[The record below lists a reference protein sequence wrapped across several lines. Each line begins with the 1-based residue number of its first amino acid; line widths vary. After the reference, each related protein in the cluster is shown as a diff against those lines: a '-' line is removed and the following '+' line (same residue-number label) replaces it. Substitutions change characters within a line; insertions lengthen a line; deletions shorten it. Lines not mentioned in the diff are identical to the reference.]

1 MNQRIDDIRTRL
13 RGLLHFSPQNTILLI
28 AAVVL
33 LVVILILARIVVAQG
48 QASDTLLNYNY
59 YDEQRVTFQLDHE
72 LLKLLIVLAQP
83 VEAFDPAAAQS
94 QIDLVDS
101 RLAVLYLPDV
111 MSGLPDA
118 LQENIVQIENGWVAV
133 KPDLQKWISQPA
145 NPDLLKHVR
154 QTVRDIE
161 LLVTTTEIRYQQTRS
176 ISVIEFVRTNQ
187 QLLLAFGG
195 SALMLFIFVTI
206 VAVIFYRFARQSQEA
221 EAAREAN
228 RLKDQFL
235 AVMSHE
241 LRTPL
246 NAIIGFLGLM
256 KMNGKLDDRAQHMV
270 ERARANAERLLSLVN
285 DILDISKI
293 ESGKFELV
301 PAPVSLRDITQRW
314 QLQMDVLAKQ
324 KGLEFSVQIDDN
336 LPDTIFIDE
345 DALTKVT
352 TNLLSNA
359 FKFTQ
364 KGSVTLNMKR
374 SAPDEWQIRVTDT
387 GMGIPDSARQLIFE
401 SFRQVDGSIRRSHGG
416 TGLGL
421 SIVQRLCTSMKGT
434 VQVESVL
441 GQGSTFIIQLPLEM
455 PPDSA
460 KQPDLKPR
468 PEQTAPTWS
477 G

>member
-1 MNQRIDDIRTRL
+1 
-13 RGLLHFSPQNTILLI
+13 
-28 AAVVL
+28 
-33 LVVILILARIVVAQG
+33 
-48 QASDTLLNYNY
+48 
-59 YDEQRVTFQLDHE
+59 
-72 LLKLLIVLAQP
+72 
-83 VEAFDPAAAQS
+83 
-94 QIDLVDS
+94 
-101 RLAVLYLPDV
+101 
-111 MSGLPDA
+111 
-118 LQENIVQIENGWVAV
+118 
-133 KPDLQKWISQPA
+133 
-145 NPDLLKHVR
+145 
-154 QTVRDIE
+154 
-161 LLVTTTEIRYQQTRS
+161 
-176 ISVIEFVRTNQ
+176 
-187 QLLLAFGG
+187 
-195 SALMLFIFVTI
+195 
-206 VAVIFYRFARQSQEA
+206 
-221 EAAREAN
+221 
-228 RLKDQFL
+228 
-235 AVMSHE
+235 
-241 LRTPL
+241 
-246 NAIIGFLGLM
+246 
-256 KMNGKLDDRAQHMV
+256 MNGKLDDRAQHMV